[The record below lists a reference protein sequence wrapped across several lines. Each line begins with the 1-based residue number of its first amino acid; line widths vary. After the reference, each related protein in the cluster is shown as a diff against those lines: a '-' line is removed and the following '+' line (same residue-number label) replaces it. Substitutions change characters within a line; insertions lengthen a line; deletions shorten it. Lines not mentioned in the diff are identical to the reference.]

1 MLVRKI
7 RKTVFITS
15 NVFLR
20 MPIWLVLFV
29 LRPLRLFDYL
39 FLVYPGNEYDL
50 NGYCPPKLARSWL
63 FSGKPVLGGV
73 ISKGSTGVRGLIL
86 VIPNTA
92 KQLLSD
98 KSIVLSV
105 INRLNRIAMILGI
118 DSIAMAGQ
126 LPSIVEK
133 HQIKLDTKF
142 VNGKLGTVF
151 TIESTL
157 EKVLSLDNAPKDP
170 AIAIVGTGFIGA
182 VLLEN
187 QASIGRRV
195 TGFSL
200 NSDASEISHADI
212 VIVLT
217 PRGKDF
223 SPYIPHLKEGAIV
236 IDDTHPRIFARLK
249 NATLYKVA
257 MSLDGVKFM
266 PKLPGYRNNWVP
278 GCAIEAI
285 LQARFGHDT
294 ITDPE
299 KAKKAAATIGLRPIL
314 VH

>member
-1 MLVRKI
+1 MFVRKI
-7 RKTVFITS
+7 RKTVFVTS

-20 MPIWLVLFV
+20 MPIWLILFL
-29 LRPLRLFDYL
+29 LRPFRLFDYL

-63 FSGKPVLGGV
+63 FSGKPVIGGI

-105 INRLNRIAMILGI
+105 IKRLDRIAGILGI

-133 HQIKLDTKF
+133 HEIALDSRF

-157 EKVLSLDNAPKDP
+157 EKVLSLDAAPKNP
-170 AIAIVGTGFIGA
+170 EIAIVGTGFIGA
-182 VLLEN
+182 VLLQN
-187 QASIGRRV
+187 QINIGRRA
-195 TGFSL
+195 TGFSQ
-200 NSDASEISHADI
+200 NSEVSEISTADI

-223 SPYIPHLKEGAIV
+223 TPYIPHLKDGAIV
-236 IDDTHPRIFARLK
+236 IDDTHPRIFARLE

-257 MSLDGVKFM
+257 MSLDGVRFM

-294 ITDPE
+294 ITNPG
-299 KAKKAAATIGLRPIL
+299 KAKEAAATIGLRPIL

>member
-7 RKTVFITS
+7 RKTVFIAS

-20 MPIWLVLFV
+20 IPIWLILFA
-29 LRPLRLFDYL
+29 LRPFRLFDYL

-63 FSGKPVLGGV
+63 FSGKPVIGGV

-92 KQLLSD
+92 KQLLSS
-98 KSIVLSV
+98 KPIVLSV
-105 INRLNRIAMILGI
+105 VNRLSRIATILGVN
-118 DSIAMAGQ
+118 SIAMAGQ

-133 HQIKLDTKF
+133 HKIPLDRRF
-142 VNGKLGTVF
+142 VDGKLGTVF

-157 EKVLSLDNAPKDP
+157 EKVLGLDGVPGQP
-170 AIAIVGTGFIGA
+170 AIAVVGTGFIGTA
-182 VLLEN
+182 LLEN
-187 QASIGRRV
+187 QVRAGRNV

-200 NSDASEISHADI
+200 NSDATQISQSDI

-223 SPYIPHLKEGAIV
+223 APYIPHLKQGSIV
-236 IDDTHPRIFARLK
+236 IDDTHPRIFARLEH
-249 NATLYKVA
+249 ATLYKVA

-299 KAKKAAATIGLRPIL
+299 KAKKAAAIIGLRPIL